1 MLSLKKCSDEHYQL
15 KNKNAPF
22 EKLWFS
28 FFEEQIS
35 QYQELWWNLQMSAL
49 QNLIHYFSFTWKF
62 GQ

>member
-1 MLSLKKCSDEHYQL
+1 MLSFKVMLRLKSSDESKWYDDNKYSDKNAQLKKCSDENYQL

-35 QYQELWWNLQMSAL
+35 QY
-49 QNLIHYFSFTWKF
+49 
-62 GQ
+62 